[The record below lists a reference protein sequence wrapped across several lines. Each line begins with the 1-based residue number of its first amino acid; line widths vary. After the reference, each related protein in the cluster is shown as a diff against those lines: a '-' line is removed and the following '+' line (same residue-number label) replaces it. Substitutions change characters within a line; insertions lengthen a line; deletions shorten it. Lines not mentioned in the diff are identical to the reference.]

1 MNSLLRHIAHRFA
14 SSGAAV
20 VWSILVSFGL
30 AACSS
35 DVVESVDA
43 VTSGG
48 SFSETRPD
56 SAVTFSVYT
65 QRTSASQTRAGVV
78 GDLTN
83 DSLQNTNV
91 KPAGTTQTWHNK
103 AGFGVFAYYTGD
115 AYFQPTSQPTFMY
128 NQQVMWTQPAGETA
142 ERWYYSPLKYW
153 PNNFAQASAPSD
165 DHVSFFAYAPYVE
178 VDKQTGQIIDTNTTS
193 TESRIKDINNLSGD
207 GTNPDGIT
215 GIPYM
220 GSTGDPLIDY
230 VVSTDLGRRVD
241 LCWGTAKN
249 NTQWG
254 PSGSK
259 VSIKAGMPWLNLT
272 RAETVSDK
280 VQFNFR
286 HATAKLN
293 VQIDAPAD
301 ESVAV
306 DANTRIFVRQVSFT
320 GFALKGSLNLNNIV
334 SATPLWTGY
343 QGAGWLSHDRVTFY
357 DGRVDGK
364 EGTLAN
370 NSETPLG
377 LNPSIVQRTIW
388 DHPTDPSLGVTNN
401 TVNLFT
407 PSGHYLPT
415 TLIAGKTNPEDYLH
429 LEPTYVIP
437 TGDPVSVEI
446 IYDVETKAPLSGTLS
461 DGRTPGLSTCTHVL
475 RENLLPS
482 LEAGKAYSVRLHL
495 GLNSVKFEA
504 TVAHDWDVVP
514 SIDITPTP
522 ASAGDV
528 LFADGTWGNPAD
540 NPGKTPVG
548 LIFSTETSAADKARG
563 YSNGYAIALRNI
575 RVSGW
580 ATSGSAYAN
589 SQATDINI
597 PFAKEPWDYKGYSPT
612 SARPV
617 ISNLTTG
624 MAPKAEILADI
635 DGLTHC
641 LKAKEANGG
650 NYNNLPAMKAAD
662 DYNTTV
668 HVGGNNSGWYLPSIG
683 QLHKMYVTGGLQEE
697 HPWMIHGSD
706 PTWNGFYSDNRYTR
720 TMTETLNNFFV
731 KMGLVAGTDFDQFWY
746 GNDGSGRGWMPF
758 WSSTEGDGTKIG
770 SAPVHTVSGAWMLYM
785 NISIGVCCFSK
796 TSNNYYVRPVIA
808 F

>member
-1 MNSLLRHIAHRFA
+1 MKNSLRHIAHRFVNY
-14 SSGAAV
+14 STAV
-20 VWSILVSFGL
+20 VWFMLSSSVLT
-30 AACSS
+30 ACSA
-35 DVVESVDA
+35 DVVESVDT
-43 VTSGG
+43 VTSG
-48 SFSETRPD
+48 STVTDARPD

-65 QRTSASQTRAGVV
+65 QRTSVGHTRAGVV

-83 DSLQNTNV
+83 DSLQGTNV

-115 AYFQPTSQPTFMY
+115 AYFQPVSQPTFMY

-142 ERWYYSPLKYW
+142 KRWYYNPLKYW
-153 PNNFAQASAPSD
+153 PNNYAQAAAPSD

-178 VDKQTGQIIDTNTTS
+178 VDKQTGQIIDTNTAS
-193 TESRIKDINNLSGD
+193 TESRIKDINNLASD

-241 LCWGTAKN
+241 LCWGTAKD

-272 RAETVSDK
+272 RAETVNDK
-280 VQFNFR
+280 IQFNFR

-293 VQIDAPAD
+293 VQIDAPGD
-301 ESVAV
+301 ESVAI

-370 NSETPLG
+370 NSETPVG

-388 DHPTDPSLGVTNN
+388 DHPTDPSLGVTKE

-415 TLIAGKTNPEDYLH
+415 TLIAGKTQPEDYLH

-495 GLNSVKFEA
+495 GLNSVRFEA

-514 SIDITPTP
+514 RIDITPIP
-522 ASAGDV
+522 AKRGDI
-528 LFADGTWGNPAD
+528 LFADGTWGDPAD
-540 NPGKTPVG
+540 NPGKTPVA
-548 LIFSTETSAADKARG
+548 LIFSTETSAADKALG
-563 YSNGYAIALRNI
+563 YSNGYAIALKRI
-575 RVSGW
+575 RMNGKQW
-580 ATSGSAYAN
+580 AN
-589 SQATDINI
+589 SGVTASGMTPLTDQMTGSYVPFGSTGWDGTTLNALPASMNPSKEVISDMDGLSHCRTAYRLNGNSWEKL
-597 PFAKEPWDYKGYSPT
+597 PLMEAAANCGFAKPS
-612 SARPV
+612 
-617 ISNLTTG
+617 
-624 MAPKAEILADI
+624 
-635 DGLTHC
+635 
-641 LKAKEANGG
+641 
-650 NYNNLPAMKAAD
+650 
-662 DYNTTV
+662 
-668 HVGGNNSGWYLPSIG
+668 SGCSEWFLPSIG
-683 QLHKMYVTGGLQEE
+683 QLHKLYVNCGNLPEDHSWTNNGENL
-697 HPWMIHGSD
+697 WR
-706 PTWNGFYSDNRYTR
+706 GFYSMGAVYTNQ
-720 TMTETLNNFFV
+720 MVNNMNNFFV
-731 KMGLVAGTDFDQFWY
+731 KAGLSPSDYDKFTNGNSGMGGEEVLVSSSEGTLSGEYSRFWAFY
-746 GNDGSGRGWMPF
+746 TNIENGMTYRAKNYSLGSTWY
-758 WSSTEGDGTKIG
+758 I
-770 SAPVHTVSGAWMLYM
+770 
-785 NISIGVCCFSK
+785 
-796 TSNNYYVRPVIA
+796 RPVIA

>member
-1 MNSLLRHIAHRFA
+1 MNKKVKMKMKILRNLAVALL
-14 SSGAAV
+14 
-20 VWSILVSFGL
+20 LT
-30 AACSS
+30 ACSS

-514 SIDITPTP
+514 SIDITPIP
-522 ASAGDV
+522 AKRGDI

-540 NPGKTPVG
+540 NPGKTPIALV
-548 LIFSTETSAADKARG
+548 FSTETSAADKARG
-563 YSNGYAIALRNI
+563 YSNGYAIALKNTNGAGPSP
-575 RVSGW
+575 SGVRW
-580 ATSGSAYAN
+580 ANNAGSPNPSNTQITDMLLPFLKNNDAVAR
-589 SQATDINI
+589 QA
-597 PFAKEPWDYKGYSPT
+597 P
-612 SARPV
+612 
-617 ISNLTTG
+617 
-624 MAPKAEILADI
+624 AEEIIADL
-635 DGLTHC
+635 DGLAHC
-641 LKAKEANGG
+641 RTAYENNG
-650 NYNNLPAMKAAD
+650 NSFTNLPAMKAAH
-662 DYNTTV
+662 DYNGGV
-668 HVGGNNSGWYLPSIG
+668 HPAGTSEWYLPSLG
-683 QLHKMYVTGGLQEE
+683 QIHKFFVAVGGLPED
-697 HPWMIHGSD
+697 HPYNYNSYF
-706 PTWNGFYSDNRYTR
+706 WNAFY
-720 TMTETLNNFFV
+720 
-731 KMGLVAGTDFDQFWY
+731 GAGTDDTAKLTQNLNTFFTNAGLVPGTDFHKFWHNMGATRDSNY
-746 GNDGSGRGWMPF
+746 GGRMMALWT
-758 WSSTEGDGTKIG
+758 STECTTSTAWYMYINGSQGIAHINKNANGDG
-770 SAPVHTVSGAWMLYM
+770 ANHV
-785 NISIGVCCFSK
+785 
-796 TSNNYYVRPVIA
+796 VRPVIA